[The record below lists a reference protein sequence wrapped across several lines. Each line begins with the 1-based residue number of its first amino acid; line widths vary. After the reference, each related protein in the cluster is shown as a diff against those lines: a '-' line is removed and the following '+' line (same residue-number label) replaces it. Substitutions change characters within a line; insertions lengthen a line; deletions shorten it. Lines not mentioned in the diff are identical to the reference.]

1 MNAVSPFPKHSN
13 ALVNAFS
20 DAELVLIFK
29 IHTLVPPAELLALIR
44 AQRLADRRDTAV
56 PPTLEQLLRTLATL
70 AKPARAQDWG
80 DLRHLIEGAWLVG
93 ALDELSPRVIAT
105 VQALIMRGESH
116 RDWPLDEAAVENG
129 VSLARVE
136 TLLDDG
142 RLHITTAEHPGTRAY
157 IAEPM
162 VQRLRDELAHPN
174 GVADC
179 TDGRVRTWATAGQ
192 AAQDAG
198 VTTATLYAWAKAG
211 DLERRF
217 VSGSW
222 RYSPNSVRARA
233 RRYWTPPRVKR
244 ARPPQW
250 LLDER
255 EAAALEAATLP
266 PPHIAGGGV

>member
-29 IHTLVPPAELLALIR
+29 IHTLVPPADLLALIH

-116 RDWPLDEAAVENG
+116 RDWPLDEAALENG
-129 VSLARVE
+129 ASLARVE
-136 TLLDDG
+136 SQVRHGSDAVVGYEAQHRHEQNKCANQGNPPLSLEVAEQIISSVPRTLDRDSG
-142 RLHITTAEHPGTRAY
+142 SQ
-157 IAEPM
+157 EP
-162 VQRLRDELAHPN
+162 
-174 GVADC
+174 
-179 TDGRVRTWATAGQ
+179 ATASCSTESTLVATKSEHTGEAAQ
-192 AAQDAG
+192 AATHPIRDRLLRNG
-198 VTTATLYAWAKAG
+198 CG
-211 DLERRF
+211 ER
-217 VSGSW
+217 
-222 RYSPNSVRARA
+222 
-233 RRYWTPPRVKR
+233 T
-244 ARPPQW
+244 
-250 LLDER
+250 
-255 EAAALEAATLP
+255 
-266 PPHIAGGGV
+266 